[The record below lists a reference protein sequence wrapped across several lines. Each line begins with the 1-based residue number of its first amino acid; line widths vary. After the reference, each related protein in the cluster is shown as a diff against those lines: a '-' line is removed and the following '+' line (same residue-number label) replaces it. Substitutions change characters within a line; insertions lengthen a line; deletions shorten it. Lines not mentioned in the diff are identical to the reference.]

1 MNATERLLADSKDI
15 WDLYYMHPFILG
27 LQNGDLDPD
36 KFRFYILQDYL
47 YLEEYAKVFAV
58 GVAKAKSHELMQTF
72 SGILTAITH
81 VEMNLHNGYMGK
93 FNVKP
98 DELGNSARS
107 LDNLSYT
114 SYMLRVAYEAGEVEI
129 LAAILSCAISYEYIA
144 NNIVKNNPKAT
155 EHELYGEWVSCYS
168 GEEYAANNRSLT
180 ETFNRLAVDYSDKQ
194 MAELSEIFRRCSQY
208 ELDFW
213 EVGWNKAMV

>member
-58 GVAKAKSHELMQTF
+58 GVAKAKSHELMQTP

-213 EVGWNKAMV
+213 EMGWNKAMV

>member
-1 MNATERLLADSKDI
+1 
-15 WDLYYMHPFILG
+15 
-27 LQNGDLDPD
+27 
-36 KFRFYILQDYL
+36 
-47 YLEEYAKVFAV
+47 
-58 GVAKAKSHELMQTF
+58 
-72 SGILTAITH
+72 
-81 VEMNLHNGYMGK
+81 MGK
-93 FNVKP
+93 INGKP
-98 DELGNSARS
+98 QELGNSARR

-213 EVGWNKAMV
+213 EMGWNKAMV